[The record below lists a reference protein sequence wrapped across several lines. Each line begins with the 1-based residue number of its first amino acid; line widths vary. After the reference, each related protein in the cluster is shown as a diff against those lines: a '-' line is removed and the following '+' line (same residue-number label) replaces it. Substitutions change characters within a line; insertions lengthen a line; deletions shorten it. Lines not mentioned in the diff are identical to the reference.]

1 MAEQEAPRYTVVVGD
16 KVIEINEETLRVLKK
31 YVHQEISLEQLAAEL
46 GLESWDEAYEFIKK
60 VPAWI
65 LWITPTLWKTMREM
79 KTAKEE
85 LSRR

>member
-1 MAEQEAPRYTVVVGD
+1 MAEQEAPRYTVTVGD